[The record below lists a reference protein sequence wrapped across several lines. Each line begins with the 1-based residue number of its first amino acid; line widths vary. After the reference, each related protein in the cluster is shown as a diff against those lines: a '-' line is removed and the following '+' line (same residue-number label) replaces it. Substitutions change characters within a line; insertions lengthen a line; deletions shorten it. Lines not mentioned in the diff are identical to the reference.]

1 MTVVDASVMVSALR
15 PGDVNHQVS
24 RAWLD
29 RQINEQR
36 PLAAPYLLLSEIAGA
51 IARISGEPLV
61 GHTAVAS
68 VLAIHSLTLI
78 PDLGEPPTLASQLA
92 ANLQLKGADATYVAL
107 AMQLQ
112 MDLVSWDREQLEHGG
127 RVVTTRRPD
136 DPNTTGGDND

>member
-1 MTVVDASVMVSALR
+1 MTVVDASVIVSALQ

-29 RQINEQR
+29 QQIDEGQ

-51 IARISGEPLV
+51 IARVTGEPSA

-68 VLAIHSLTLI
+68 VLAIHSFTLI

-92 ANLQLKGADATYVAL
+92 ADLQLKGADATYVAV
-107 AMQLQ
+107 AMQLD
-112 MDLVSWDREQLEHGG
+112 MELVTWDREQFERGG
-127 RVVTTRRPD
+127 RRIVTRRPEA
-136 DPNTTGGDND
+136 